1 MNEVTFSGGAS
12 APLTKKRKKLTKS
25 PRDKMMRPEQ
35 VKTK

>member
-1 MNEVTFSGGAS
+1 MSDVVVSEGAS
-12 APLTKKRKKLTKS
+12 APSPKKRKKLWKS